1 MRIQASVTPP
11 EHLPIGNSLFINPE
25 RVRRLETK
33 YHSEADLAG
42 CSEAFKRRAEHW
54 ESGAAVA
61 LNFVQI
67 KQGGVPE
74 KSEKFCFGSEKE
86 DCMKGMWWREVY
98 ILIRINLRII
108 GRFFLFEIE

>member
-42 CSEAFKRRAEHW
+42 CSEAFKRRAEHL

-86 DCMKGMWWREVY
+86 DCMKGM
-98 ILIRINLRII
+98 
-108 GRFFLFEIE
+108 